1 MGSAA
6 PANTMLEAVREVW
19 RSLTVGR
26 PSGTFTLK
34 HKVIDAHL
42 TIYGIRHHG
51 PGSAKRLKRAL
62 RVQQPDCILVELP
75 QDTEKVLPKVADEG
89 LRPPVAL
96 LAYNPKDFNQA
107 AYLPFAEFSPE
118 WQALRHG
125 VRFETPAWPIDLP
138 LSLQFGLHPREAGA
152 QLRLPEE
159 LSEEAMRIQTD
170 PLGFIAE
177 LAGFSDSERWWEITF
192 EQAEEDETFEIIL
205 DMMRTLRREL
215 DREET
220 RETLLREAHM
230 RKMIRKAVKEGYH
243 NIAVVCGAWHAPALQ
258 DVQQIKASADNK
270 LLRGLKK
277 IKTAVTW
284 IPWSYDRLARQAGYR
299 AGVVSP
305 AWYALLFKQRPEVTI
320 RWMSRVAR
328 LLRRQEVDA
337 SAAHVEEA
345 VRLAETLA
353 TLRRRQLPGLEEL
366 EEAAL
371 AVFCQGD
378 AALLELIHGKLVIG
392 DALGKVPSSIPAVPL
407 QKDLEKAIKSARL
420 TQQAE
425 TTERIRKELD
435 LRKPT
440 NLQASLLLHRL
451 NILGIPWGR
460 LLQGSANRISNF
472 KEEWSLKW
480 KPDFSIRIIEASALG
495 NTVEEA
501 STEALLKSA
510 ADSEDLA
517 LISGLVEEALRAD
530 LTEAVDPIIIRMRE
544 LAALTR
550 DIFRLMTALPAM
562 ASVVA
567 YGDTRQTDTE
577 AVEQLVD
584 EIIPRICI
592 GLPPAGLQIEDESAR
607 ELFQQTLRTHH
618 AIHLLQKEENSALWQ
633 RALHQLI
640 NTPGIHPLMHG
651 AATRILFDKGE
662 LDAERT
668 ERQVHFQLSSG
679 SEAHEAAQWLE
690 GFLHGSGLLLLH
702 NTSLWEII
710 DNWVQGLNPETFQ
723 EMLPVLRRI
732 FAHFLP
738 AERQKMLSL
747 AKEGRTALEEAAG
760 DQPLVQART
769 EKVLPTVRLLLGLT
783 QK

>member
-1 MGSAA
+1 
-6 PANTMLEAVREVW
+6 
-19 RSLTVGR
+19 
-26 PSGTFTLK
+26 
-34 HKVIDAHL
+34 
-42 TIYGIRHHG
+42 
-51 PGSAKRLKRAL
+51 
-62 RVQQPDCILVELP
+62 VELP
-75 QDTEKVLPKVADEG
+75 QDTEKALPIVADEG

-125 VRFETPAWPIDLP
+125 VRHQVPVWPIDLP
-138 LSLQFGLHPREAGA
+138 LAQQFGLQPHEAGT
-152 QLRLPEE
+152 QLRMPEE
-159 LSEEAMRIQTD
+159 LSQEAIRIQTD

-192 EQAEEDETFEIIL
+192 EQAEENETFEIIL

-215 DREET
+215 NREET

-230 RKMIRKAVKEGYH
+230 RKMIRQAMKEGYQQ
-243 NIAVVCGAWHAPALQ
+243 IAVVCGAWHAPVLQ
-258 DVQQIKASADNK
+258 DVQQIKASTDNK

-277 IKTAVTW
+277 VKAAVTW
-284 IPWSYDRLARQAGYR
+284 IPWSYGRLARQGGYR

-328 LLRRQEVDA
+328 LLRQQQIDA

-353 TLRRRQLPGLEEL
+353 TLRRRQVPGLEEL

-371 AVFCQGD
+371 SVFCQGN
-378 AALLELIHGKLVIG
+378 ATLLELIHSKLVIG
-392 DALGKVPSSIPAVPL
+392 DALGKVPASVPAVPL
-407 QKDLEKAIKSARL
+407 QKDLEQAIKSARL
-420 TQQAE
+420 TQYAK

-440 NLQASLLLHRL
+440 NLQASLLLNRL

-460 LLQGSANRISNF
+460 LLQGSSHRVSTF

-480 KPDFSIRIIEASALG
+480 KPDFSIRIIEASGLG

-501 STEALLKSA
+501 STNALLKNA

-517 LISGLVEEALRAD
+517 LISGLIEEALRAG
-530 LTEAVDPIIIRMRE
+530 LSEAIDPIIIRMRD

-550 DIFRLMTALPAM
+550 DVFRLMTALPAM
-562 ASVVA
+562 ANVVA

-584 EIIPRICI
+584 EIIPRVCI
-592 GLPPAGLQIEDESAR
+592 GLPPSSLQIEDDFAR
-607 ELFQQTLRTHH
+607 ELFQQMLRSHH
-618 AIHLLQKEENSALWQ
+618 AINLLQKEENSALWQ
-633 RALHQLI
+633 RALRQLLS
-640 NTPGIHPLMHG
+640 TPGIHPLMRG
-651 AATRILFDKGE
+651 AATRILFDKE
-662 LDAERT
+662 ALDPEKT
-668 ERQVHFQLSSG
+668 EQQLHFHLSSG
-679 SEAHEAAQWLE
+679 NDAHEAAQWLE

-702 NTSLWEII
+702 NTSLWQII
-710 DNWVQGLNPETFQ
+710 DDWMQMLSPANFQ

-738 AERQKMLSL
+738 AERQKMLRL
-747 AKEGRTALEEAAG
+747 AQQGRSALKDASEN
-760 DQPLVQART
+760 QPLVEDRA
-769 EKVLPTVRLLLGLT
+769 KKIMPTLRLLLGL
-783 QK
+783 KPE